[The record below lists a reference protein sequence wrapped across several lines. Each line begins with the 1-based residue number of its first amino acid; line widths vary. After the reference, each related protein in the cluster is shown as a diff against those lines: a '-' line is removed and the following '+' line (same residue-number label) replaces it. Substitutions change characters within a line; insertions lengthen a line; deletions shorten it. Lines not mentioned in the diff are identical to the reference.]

1 MEQNTVDICIDIDK
15 EPYIKKLTDDNLINL
30 TGQSG
35 SGKSTYA
42 ANHFSDDNYLVIDTD
57 DVFSDNRFKDSIG
70 INKELGEY
78 FRSKY
83 TTLPNCGDD
92 FDLIYTEILD
102 YCKKYNKTIVI
113 DCAQFHCIKDISLL
127 KGTIIVIRTSIDNC
141 YNRAIERYKQNTKD
155 YTEEDLI
162 KYQNKKK
169 SLYEWYKQTNKFL
182 NTIDKIQDK

>member
-1 MEQNTVDICIDIDK
+1 MDNNIDICISIDK
-15 EPYIKKLTDDNLINL
+15 EPYIKKLTDDNVINL

-42 ANHFSDDNYLVIDTD
+42 LEHFNSDDYLVIDTD
-57 DVFSDNRFKDSIG
+57 DIFSDNRFENSVG
-70 INKELGEY
+70 INHELGEY
-78 FRSKY
+78 FRNKY
-83 TTLPNCGDD
+83 STLPNCGDD

-141 YNRAIERYKQNTKD
+141 YNRAIERFKQNND
-155 YTEEDLI
+155 YTEEELI
-162 KYQNKKK
+162 NYQNKKK
-169 SLYEWYKQTNKFL
+169 SLYEWYKQTNAFL
-182 NTIDKIQDK
+182 NEIDKL